1 MLSSIDRFPLS
12 RVALVPVLVG
22 LAAVAAGLSG
32 CSAGTSTSA
41 ATVDQLDGTTW
52 CSPQTHTRVSV
63 DRLGAV
69 STKEGKDLCLAF
81 TGQDGSYVVRIV
93 WWNLSKGIHVEEWAV
108 ALPVDDTHLD
118 YVEAD
123 HPRQPDFPGIM
134 GQGQIV
140 MDSDTEMSVT
150 QLGHLV
156 DGSAGGFRTTLEKVE
171 SMPEI
176 SIPLT
181 YPEL

>member
-1 MLSSIDRFPLS
+1 M
-12 RVALVPVLVG
+12 
-22 LAAVAAGLSG
+22 AAGLAS
-32 CSAGTSTSA
+32 CSAGTST

-69 STKEGKDLCLAF
+69 STKEGKDLCMVF
-81 TGQDGSYVVRIV
+81 TGQGGGYLVRIV
-93 WWNLSKGIHVEEWAV
+93 WWNLSKGINVDEWAI

-123 HPRQPDFPGIM
+123 HPEQPNFPGIM
-134 GQGQIV
+134 GQGQIIL
-140 MDSDTEMSVT
+140 DSATEMTVT

-156 DGSAGGFRTTLEKVE
+156 DGSAAGFRTTLAQVE
-171 SMPEI
+171 SLPEI
-176 SIPLT
+176 PIPLT
-181 YPEL
+181 YPTS